1 MSTASDI
8 VDVSKGLVNDALATS
23 LQTYKLA
30 DTFLNA
36 NAQKDKLDLDASIG
50 QLQSMKTRLDGATV
64 DEAVYFA
71 GDASAL
77 AVSARST
84 SMRIVNS
91 LKLRGIISVVGEG
104 LQAVG
109 EAAGKTA
116 ASLVNPLLPTVAA
129 VVGLVLIVGVVY
141 IFARKQAA

>member
-8 VDVSKGLVNDALATS
+8 VDTSKGLVNGALATS
-23 LQTYKLA
+23 LQTHKLA

-36 NAQKDKLDLDASIG
+36 DAAKDKLDLDISIG
-50 QLQSMKTRLDGATV
+50 QLQAMKQRLDGATI
-64 DEAVYFA
+64 DEAVFFA

-77 AVSARST
+77 AVSARDT
-84 SMRIVNS
+84 AERITNK
-91 LKLRGIISVVGEG
+91 LKTRGIISVVGEG

-129 VVGLVLIVGVVY
+129 IVGLVLIVGVVY
-141 IFARKQAA
+141 IFARKQAS